1 MDLIQQNISLAWNK
15 IECSIT
21 HEAPMFDGTLDHMKI
36 NGVGTMAWS
45 PSVSYT
51 HLTLPTIYSV

>member
-1 MDLIQQNISLAWNK
+1 MDLIQQNISLAWNQ
-15 IECSIT
+15 IECSLT

-45 PSVSYT
+45 PLGKYFKENSSQKK
-51 HLTLPTIYSV
+51 